1 MNGSDKISAGL
12 AGLLKAI
19 GRNLA
24 AISRSRL
31 ELFSI
36 EIKEERHRLIQGL
49 IWASAAIFCGAMAF
63 IMMNVTLVYLFWDN
77 ARLAVLVILTLFYTL
92 LLAAIAIGF
101 GRYLKRQRP
110 PFADTIREFQKDYE
124 CFRRGN

>member
-1 MNGSDKISAGL
+1 MSGGDKISAGL

-36 EIKEERHRLIQGL
+36 EIQEERHRLIQGL

-63 IMMNVTLVYLFWDN
+63 IMMNITLVYLFWEN
-77 ARLAVLVILTLFYTL
+77 ARLAVLLILTLFYTL

-101 GRYLKRQRP
+101 GRYLKKQRP

-124 CFRRGN
+124 CFRGEN